1 MAQEGT
7 DKTKENIYNVA
18 LDLFLEKGFEA
29 TTVEDIAER
38 SGMSPTDFSK
48 YFPQKESILPSF
60 LRKHIEDVREK
71 IQARMDQETLTSDKL
86 RAIYLALTVIVEE
99 NESLIQWV
107 LIESLR
113 LRAYHQEKES
123 VFNAIIDFT
132 VKAIQAGQEKGEV
145 FLSIDPLKIAQI
157 LESVFFFT
165 AVSWISFG
173 KKVPLKEDLM
183 TKVESVLQ
191 GILTDEAKSVMLSVD
206 EQERR
211 KGEDIGYLLDDSTE
225 KKAGP
230 TLKERLGKA
239 IGGRL
244 ISLVGIP
251 KGMQLKILRE
261 RNAAI
266 LPKLYKQLTQ
276 LLGKREGMRIYK
288 ELYRKAHNESMLPF
302 EKMVLS
308 GEVKTLYD
316 AFKKAIPMFA
326 LFGMKMDAEKVDDMT
341 AREIQ
346 HTCPYPPI
354 FKKLG
359 IKEKPCDIICEIDVQ
374 LSREMGFMDGKISQK
389 KADGAPYCIF
399 EYRLMKE
406 PVRKAS

>member
-1 MAQEGT
+1 MTQKIA

-71 IQARMDQETLTSDKL
+71 IQASMDQETLTSDKL
-86 RAIYLALTVIVEE
+86 RAIYLALAVIVEE

-211 KGEDIGYLLDDSTE
+211 KGRQGGLQRTPGRIRIGKQRLSGIPFISMSGTNRVRTE
-225 KKAGP
+225 ANEL
-230 TLKERLGKA
+230 TTCLE
-239 IGGRL
+239 RL
-244 ISLVGIP
+244 ISDG
-251 KGMQLKILRE
+251 ILR
-261 RNAAI
+261 RHI
-266 LPKLYKQLTQ
+266 
-276 LLGKREGMRIYK
+276 
-288 ELYRKAHNESMLPF
+288 F
-302 EKMVLS
+302 LS
-308 GEVKTLYD
+308 QSCQS
-316 AFKKAIPMFA
+316 
-326 LFGMKMDAEKVDDMT
+326 
-341 AREIQ
+341 IQ
-346 HTCPYPPI
+346 PN
-354 FKKLG
+354 L
-359 IKEKPCDIICEIDVQ
+359 
-374 LSREMGFMDGKISQK
+374 
-389 KADGAPYCIF
+389 
-399 EYRLMKE
+399 
-406 PVRKAS
+406 